1 MSLRMK
7 VEQVLVCLRCS
18 RKLQQWKAELQ
29 VDIVLPVPVLLVAD
43 CFQAVYNVKS

>member
-1 MSLRMK
+1 MK
-7 VEQVLVCLRCS
+7 VELVLVFLRDS

-29 VDIVLPVPVLLVAD
+29 VDSVLSVPFLLVAD